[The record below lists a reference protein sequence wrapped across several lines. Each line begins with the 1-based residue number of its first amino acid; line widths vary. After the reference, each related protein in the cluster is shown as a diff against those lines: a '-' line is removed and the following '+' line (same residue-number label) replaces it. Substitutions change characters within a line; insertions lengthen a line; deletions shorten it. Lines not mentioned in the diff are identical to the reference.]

1 VIIFDIY
8 YKDREYA
15 LFMGDPCLGQIEAAS
30 KRDAE
35 EEASRMGWGGIAGVW
50 AVPAESIEQK
60 PSGAEG

>member
-1 VIIFDIY
+1 MDILWDIY

-15 LFMGDPCLGQIEAAS
+15 QMMGDPCLGQVEASS

-35 EEASRMGWGGIAGVW
+35 ESAYHEGMGGIHGVW

-60 PSGAEG
+60 PIED